1 MRFPPALP
9 GRDIIAVEFDK
20 SLNCSYRGL
29 PPSKKRAPEAG
40 GCATGTGE
48 TGGKKGHKGHR
59 GHRGEGGH
67 RDDWVNN

>member
-1 MRFPPALP
+1 MKKFPGPVRVGKKESGP
-9 GRDIIAVEFDK
+9 GRVAGT
-20 SLNCSYRGL
+20 RQGL
-29 PPSKKRAPEAG
+29 
-40 GCATGTGE
+40 ATGTGE